1 MTDREA
7 TIEALDRAINRND
20 REAVYQLVQLLNRQT
35 EQELREKDRFTNI
48 ILFACACELAACLLL
63 VLFA

>member
-7 TIEALDRAINRND
+7 TIEALDRALDRND
-20 REAVYQLVQLLNRQT
+20 IYAIQQLVRLLNRQT
-35 EQELREKDRFTNI
+35 EQELRERDRFTNI
-48 ILFACACELAACLLL
+48 VLFACACELAACLLL